1 MPFRAAGAA
10 AEPVF
15 KGATLLV
22 ADVSRGNVG
31 QLAVDLLVATLQMQC
46 VGYFEDPDVLPA
58 VGASILPSHAARAR
72 ERARRRAPVRARR
85 SPTVLAAPVSVAAA
99 PATRPAPEHG
109 PAERPVRARAAGIED
124 GKLRVNTELFA
135 TADASLFVLQHRS
148 LTSPAPTPTHLAAI
162 SHQCPAA
169 LQTSCARLRDVADRC
184 LTSCARS
191 PRRGG
196 RG

>member
-58 VGASILPSHAARAR
+58 VGASIVLSHAARAL
-72 ERARRRAPVRARR
+72 ERCRAPVCTRR
-85 SPTVLAAPVSVAAA
+85 SPAGLATLFSVAAA
-99 PATRPAPEHG
+99 TVPRPAPEHG

-135 TADASLFVLQHRS
+135 TADATLFVLQHRS
-148 LTSPAPTPTHLAAI
+148 LTAPAHAYLAAF
-162 SHQCPAA
+162 SHPC
-169 LQTSCARLRDVADRC
+169 
-184 LTSCARS
+184 
-191 PRRGG
+191 PRRTAS
-196 RG
+196 RRLVHRKPPVLA

>member
-1 MPFRAAGAA
+1 VRLRGKDMPFRAAGSA

-72 ERARRRAPVRARR
+72 E
-85 SPTVLAAPVSVAAA
+85 S
-99 PATRPAPEHG
+99 
-109 PAERPVRARAAGIED
+109 ARAAG
-124 GKLRVNTELFA
+124 RPCA
-135 TADASLFVLQHRS
+135 HDAALLVLPPRCPW
-148 LTSPAPTPTHLAAI
+148 LPLPPPAPRPSTDLLKDP
-162 SHQCPAA
+162 
-169 LQTSCARLRDVADRC
+169 CARVRQESR
-184 LTSCARS
+184 TGNCA
-191 PRRGG
+191 
-196 RG
+196 